1 MADMAGTGL
10 RERNRRAAM
19 AEVQKV
25 AVRMMRQAGF
35 ANVTVEQIAES
46 AGVSASTVY
55 RYFGTKEALILWG
68 DRPQQLVSI
77 FAESGDT
84 KGSTSTGAFIDAA
97 IATYTDREPELLSQL
112 RLVFANDDLAVAFE
126 HELIGRRHDVAAIFA
141 ARRDAN
147 SAGVRDDAAA
157 GAHLGLVVAMLDRW
171 QSSDGAKS
179 LAKMFAKAGDSLGG

>member
-1 MADMAGTGL
+1 
-10 RERNRRAAM
+10 M

-35 ANVTVEQIAES
+35 PNVTVEQIAES

-68 DRPQQLVSI
+68 DRPERLLTA
-77 FAESGDT
+77 FTESAGANGNDA
-84 KGSTSTGAFIDAA
+84 SAAFIEAA
-97 IATYTDREPELLSQL
+97 IATYTDREAELLSQL

-126 HELIGRRHDVAAIFA
+126 HELIGTRHEVAAIFA
-141 ARRDAN
+141 ARRESN

-157 GAHLGLVVAMLDRW
+157 GAHLGLVIAILDRW
-171 QSSDGAKS
+171 QAADGSKS
-179 LAKMFAKAGDSLGG
+179 LTKMLSKAGDSLGS